1 MYSDYCLRA
10 PQERYFDRARVQKQM
25 YKIHKP
31 HLDSEYISDIRYLKT
46 VDAEGTPDWEM
57 CYVPGRRARAHFVF
71 FKRNT
76 LESSA
81 TGNATVEV
89 APMPSIKRARPR
101 TKKTAEASSPEAK
114 ALQDRGISP
123 TVAEELSRSRG
134 DDPSLIDVLEWGDQL
149 IRNARPGTF
158 RNPAGFYIYLVRE
171 GIKPPLGFESTRLH
185 AAREAEQAKQEERRL
200 EQWRLEQAYEEY
212 VQRETTKYI
221 SENVTETQLA
231 SLKAQKK
238 QDLKSQFRSMTSEQL
253 DALVQQTVFV
263 EIRRTVSL
271 KDFGQ
276 FCRDRAQSQA
286 QLF

>member
-1 MYSDYCLRA
+1 
-10 PQERYFDRARVQKQM
+10 M

-31 HLDSEYISDIRYLKT
+31 HLDSEYISDIRYVKT
-46 VDAEGTPDWEM
+46 VDAEGAPDWEM

-71 FKRNT
+71 FKRNIP
-76 LESSA
+76 ESSA
-81 TGNATVEV
+81 AGNTTVEV
-89 APMPSIKRARPR
+89 APMPGIKPGRSR
-101 TKKTAEASSPEAK
+101 TKKTAEPSSPEAK
-114 ALQDRGISP
+114 ALRDRGVSP

-134 DDPSLIDVLEWGDQL
+134 DDPSLVDVLEWGDQL
-149 IRNARPGTF
+149 IGNARPGTF

-171 GIKPPLGFESTRLH
+171 GIKPPSGFATRLR

-238 QDLKSQFRSMTSEQL
+238 QDLKSQFRSMTSEQI
-253 DALVQQTVFV
+253 DALAQQTVFG
-263 EIRRTVSL
+263 EIRRSVPV

-276 FCRDRAQSQA
+276 FCRDRAQSQT
-286 QLF
+286 QLFLINS